1 VNVYELSPRAKPQP
15 LIRPLSPSRA
25 DDRVE

>member
-1 VNVYELSPRAKPQP
+1 VYELSPRAKPQP